1 MPQPHLLKGVILQ
14 IPHDG
19 VEFHHR
25 VADGGTGRKGN
36 PPAAGDLIQILALH
50 KHIRAFLCVR
60 LGDAGHVPHFCVEE
74 HIFVKMAFVHKQP
87 VNAQLFKGDH
97 IVLARLVVQ
106 LFQAYFQRFL
116 GLFHLLDGEVSP
128 SLVFGIRNGRRNI
141 VNLAFN
147 RGNLPFP
154 GQGDT
159 LKLAVADD
167 NGVIVACGDPGAE
180 LFSVRRFKVLLGR
193 YQDVRA
199 GIQA

>member
-1 MPQPHLLKGVILQ
+1 
-14 IPHDG
+14 
-19 VEFHHR
+19 
-25 VADGGTGRKGN
+25 
-36 PPAAGDLIQILALH
+36 
-50 KHIRAFLCVR
+50 
-60 LGDAGHVPHFCVEE
+60 
-74 HIFVKMAFVHKQP
+74 MAFVHKQP

-154 GQGDT
+154 GQRDT
-159 LKLAVADD
+159 FKLAVAND
-167 NGVIVACGDPGAE
+167 NGVIVARGNPGAE
-180 LFSVRRFKVLLGR
+180 LFAIGRFKVLLGR
-193 YQDVRA
+193 HQDIRT